1 VSASDFEVSAFVYA
15 HRGLWDEDKPEN
27 SVAAFEAA
35 ARAGLGAELDARVT
49 GDGQIVVFH
58 DPTLERMCGRP
69 ERIDAMA
76 TEDVRKVHLPDGSHI
91 PTLNE
96 ALEAMAGMPV
106 LIEVKI
112 DLTPGSDVY
121 NRRGLPALLRSMQVS
136 DAPAAVMSFDEVT
149 MTMLAP
155 GLAGRPA
162 GQLIER
168 GDPHYPGATLAK
180 ARRAIDRGCSY
191 LAPELSELDRVA
203 MAFPGFPLVSW
214 TARSTADLMLCR
226 RFDASPIFEAMQPD
240 VAKGSVKQQ

>member
-1 VSASDFEVSAFVYA
+1 
-15 HRGLWDEDKPEN
+15 
-27 SVAAFEAA
+27 
-35 ARAGLGAELDARVT
+35 
-49 GDGQIVVFH
+49 
-58 DPTLERMCGRP
+58 
-69 ERIDAMA
+69 
-76 TEDVRKVHLPDGSHI
+76 
-91 PTLNE
+91 
-96 ALEAMAGMPV
+96 
-106 LIEVKI
+106 
-112 DLTPGSDVY
+112 
-121 NRRGLPALLRSMQVS
+121 
-136 DAPAAVMSFDEVT
+136 MSFDEVT